1 MEDDRLVVTWGAGH
15 SARNSRALE
24 YLMRLRR
31 QKELDP
37 GNSGFFLDKA
47 NFLVYD
53 KDTYI

>member
-1 MEDDRLVVTWGAGH
+1 MEDDHLVVTWGAGH
-15 SARNSRALE
+15 SARNFRALE

-47 NFLVYD
+47 NFLV
-53 KDTYI
+53 